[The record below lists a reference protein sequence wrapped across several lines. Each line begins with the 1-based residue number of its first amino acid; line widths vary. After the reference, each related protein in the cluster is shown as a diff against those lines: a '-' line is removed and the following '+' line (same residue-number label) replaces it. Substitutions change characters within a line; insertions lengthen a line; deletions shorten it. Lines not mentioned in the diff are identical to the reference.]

1 MIDESTPKGR
11 EALHVTLRV
20 NDRPV
25 GDAVIEPGQ
34 SMNEGP
40 VHVSAGRTKG
50 TIVLRDATGE
60 RPVGRESVQLREG
73 RVDVKASLVRRFRLP
88 RFIAEQANLVFPL
101 VMGAVTVAGLQIML
115 LLAILSSLFAGG
127 GPPPPPEPSPE
138 YLTRLLNGDYAG
150 KEQGVVALKAE
161 RAPDDTKIESFYL
174 PSGSAG
180 PITKPGGGRRV
191 GAKKRAADPRSQKGE
206 AASIKIEELGKTEQL
221 VPQDQANEPS
231 IDDLAD
237 PLATPDGQQA
247 DQLESVE
254 TKEGWGLTDWY
265 DTEDARK
272 DREEITQA
280 IDLSNQLLKL
290 DPDNIYGLSIKAYY
304 QYLAMDFDGASATY
318 DHMLQIDGTGGA
330 QWNNLAL
337 VYKRRGD
344 YQKEEELYRT
354 ALMLD
359 PEEPNTKIN
368 LALCY
373 GHQGRFDEAL
383 EVMRQL
389 ENVIPDDPYAD
400 LHRAKIYALMG
411 NEEESYVFLEKS
423 LKTMRKLDTLHNIE
437 FQQDIR
443 VDPAFKT
450 MRDAKRFKGLLLR
463 YYGKREGGWWDLD
476 ASGAAPMP
484 GIQPSQPAEAPV
496 PPIGVPVGPF
506 ELPLPPVALP
516 SPSEI
521 LAPG

>member
-40 VHVSAGRTKG
+40 VHVTAGRTKG

-73 RVDVKASLVRRFRLP
+73 RVDIKASLVRRFRLA
-88 RFIAEQANLVFPL
+88 RFIFEEANLVFPL
-101 VMGAVTVAGLQIML
+101 VMAAVTVLGLQIML
-115 LLAILSSLFAGG
+115 LLSILSALFAGG

-150 KEQGVVALKAE
+150 KEQGVVALKGE
-161 RAPDDTKIESFYL
+161 RPTGTTEVESFYL

-180 PITKPGGGRRV
+180 PITKAGGGRRV
-191 GAKKRAADPRSQKGE
+191 GAKRRGDDARSQKGE
-206 AASIKIEELGKTEQL
+206 AASIKIEELGKTENL
-221 VPQDQANEPS
+221 VPQDQPDEPS

-247 DQLESVE
+247 EHLEAVE
-254 TKEGWGLTDWY
+254 VEEGWGLTDWY

-272 DREEITQA
+272 DRQEITEA
-280 IDLSNQLLKL
+280 IDISNQLLKL
-290 DPDNIYGLSIKAYY
+290 DPDNLYGLSIKAYY
-304 QYLAMDFDGASATY
+304 QYLAMDFEGAELTY
-318 DHMLQIDGTGGA
+318 DHMLKIDGTGGA

-359 PEEPNTKIN
+359 PNEPNTKIN

-383 EVMRQL
+383 EVMRQM
-389 ENVIPDDPYAD
+389 EVEIPDDPYAD

-411 NEEESYVFLEKS
+411 NEAESYKFLEKS

-450 MRDAKRFKGLLLR
+450 MREAKRFKALLVR
-463 YYGKREGGWWDLD
+463 YYGKREGGWWDLES
-476 ASGAAPMP
+476 SGAAPMP
-484 GIQPSQPAEAPV
+484 GVEGVPAEAAPATPAAPEVSVPRPVAPAPLDVV
-496 PPIGVPVGPF
+496 PPG
-506 ELPLPPVALP
+506 
-516 SPSEI
+516 
-521 LAPG
+521 